1 MMTSNEHKFHTL
13 SMTVNLPPACGG
25 CMCTWLVLHYITLE
39 FCIWLFEL
47 FEYSLLNQSDI
58 ICSHDIILY
67 VNESL
72 TDVLY
77 LQKDNCPIKKQ
88 KQVSIINTIRIIT

>member
-1 MMTSNEHKFHTL
+1 
-13 SMTVNLPPACGG
+13 MTVNLPPACGG
-25 CMCTWLVLHYITLE
+25 CVCTWLVLHYITLE

-77 LQKDNCPIKKQ
+77 LQKDNCPIKKT
-88 KQVSIINTIRIIT
+88 KTSLHYKHNTDYNLDILIKLSKY